1 MRKRLISILLYF
13 MIFFC
18 FLLQSTLF
26 KRLSFGGIAP
36 NLLLI
41 TTTSIGFMRGEK
53 RGLLAG
59 FVSGLFVD
67 IFFGDVIGLYAMI
80 YMYIG
85 FLNGKFCRIF
95 YPEDLKLPLALITL
109 SDLSYG
115 MICYMIL
122 FLLRGRLNFPYFFFH
137 IILPEAVYTIVM
149 SIFLY
154 PLLLNLY
161 KRLSVNE
168 EDRSEPE
175 FV

>member
-1 MRKRLISILLYF
+1 MRKRLLSVLFYLIMFL
-13 MIFFC
+13 C
-18 FLLQSTLF
+18 FLLQCTLF
-26 KRLSFGGIAP
+26 KRLSFGGISP

-53 RGLLAG
+53 PGLLAG

-85 FLNGKFCRIF
+85 FLNGKFSMIF

-115 MICYMIL
+115 MVCYIVL

-137 IILPEAVYTIVM
+137 IILPETVYTIVM
-149 SIFLY
+149 GIFLY
-154 PLLLNLY
+154 PILLTLY
-161 KRLSVNE
+161 KRLNTDK
-168 EDRSEPE
+168 DRSETE

>member
-1 MRKRLISILLYF
+1 MRKKLLSVLFYLIMFL
-13 MIFFC
+13 C

-26 KRLSFGGIAP
+26 KRLSFGGIGP

-41 TTTSIGFMRGEK
+41 TTTSVGFMRGEK
-53 RGLLAG
+53 QGLLAG

-85 FLNGKFCRIF
+85 FLNGKFSRIF

-115 MICYMIL
+115 MICYIIL
-122 FLLRGRLNFPYFFFH
+122 FLLRGRFNFPYFFLH
-137 IILPEAVYTIVM
+137 IILPETVYTIVM
-149 SIFLY
+149 SIILY
-154 PLLLNLY
+154 PILLTLY
-161 KRLSVNE
+161 KRLNVD
-168 EDRSEPE
+168 EDRSEAD

>member
-1 MRKRLISILLYF
+1 MRKKILSVAFYF
-13 MIFFC
+13 IMFFC
-18 FLLQSTLF
+18 FILQCTLF
-26 KRLSFGGIAP
+26 KRLSFGGISP

-41 TTTSIGFMRGEK
+41 ITTSIGFMRGEK
-53 RGLLAG
+53 QGLLAG

-85 FLNGKFCRIF
+85 YLNGKFSRIF
-95 YPEDLKLPLALITL
+95 YPEDMKLPLALITL

-115 MICYMIL
+115 MICYIVL

-137 IILPEAVYTIVM
+137 IILPETVYTIVM
-149 SIFLY
+149 SIVFY
-154 PLLLNLY
+154 PILLTLY
-161 KRLSVNE
+161 KRLNID
-168 EDRSEPE
+168 EDRSEAD

>member
-1 MRKRLISILLYF
+1 MFL
-13 MIFFC
+13 C
-18 FLLQSTLF
+18 FLLQCTVF
-26 KRLSFGGIAP
+26 KWLGFGGIGP

-41 TTTSIGFMRGEK
+41 TTTSVGFMQGEK

-85 FLNGKFCRIF
+85 FLNGKFSRIF

-115 MICYMIL
+115 MACYIIL

-137 IILPEAVYTIVM
+137 IILPETVYTIVM

-154 PLLLNLY
+154 PVLLHLY
-161 KRLSVNE
+161 KRLNVD

>member
-1 MRKRLISILLYF
+1 MRKRVLSILFYF
-13 MIFFC
+13 IMFFC
-18 FLLQSTLF
+18 FLLQCTLF
-26 KRLSFGGIAP
+26 KRLSFGGISP

-53 RGLLAG
+53 QGLLAG

-85 FLNGKFCRIF
+85 FLNGKFSMIF

-115 MICYMIL
+115 MVCYIVL

-137 IILPEAVYTIVM
+137 IILPETVYTIVM
-149 SIFLY
+149 GILLY
-154 PLLLNLY
+154 PILLTLY
-161 KRLSVNE
+161 KRLNMDK
-168 EDRSEPE
+168 DRSETE

>member
-1 MRKRLISILLYF
+1 MRKRVLSILFYF
-13 MIFFC
+13 IMFFC
-18 FLLQSTLF
+18 FLLQCTLF
-26 KRLSFGGIAP
+26 KRLSFGGISP

-67 IFFGDVIGLYAMI
+67 IFFGNVIGFYAML

-85 FLNGKFCRIF
+85 FLNGKFSRIF

-115 MICYMIL
+115 MICYIVL
-122 FLLRGRLNFPYFFFH
+122 FLLRGRLNFTYFFFH
-137 IILPEAVYTIVM
+137 IILPETVYTIVM

-154 PLLLNLY
+154 PILLTLY
-161 KRLSVNE
+161 KRLNVN

>member
-1 MRKRLISILLYF
+1 MRKRLLSVLFYF
-13 MIFFC
+13 IMFFC
-18 FLLQSTLF
+18 FLLQCTLF
-26 KRLSFGGIAP
+26 KRLSFGGISP

-41 TTTSIGFMRGEK
+41 TTTSVGFMRGEK
-53 RGLLAG
+53 QGILAG

-85 FLNGKFCRIF
+85 YLNGKFSRIF

-115 MICYMIL
+115 MVCYIVL

-137 IILPEAVYTIVM
+137 IILPETVYTIVV
-149 SIFLY
+149 SIILY
-154 PLLLNLY
+154 PILLSLY
-161 KRLSVNE
+161 KRLNIE
-168 EDRSEPE
+168 EDRSETD

>member
-1 MRKRLISILLYF
+1 MRKRILSVLLYF
-13 MIFFC
+13 IMFFC
-18 FLLQSTLF
+18 FLLQCTVF
-26 KRLSFGGIAP
+26 KHLSFGGISP

-53 RGLLAG
+53 HGLLAG
-59 FVSGLFVD
+59 FASGLFID

-85 FLNGKFCRIF
+85 FLNGKFSRIF

-115 MICYMIL
+115 MICYIVL

-137 IILPEAVYTIVM
+137 IILPETVYTIV
-149 SIFLY
+149 IGIILY
-154 PLLLNLY
+154 PILLTLY
-161 KRLSVNE
+161 KRLNID
-168 EDRSEPE
+168 EDRSETD
-175 FV
+175 FG

>member
-1 MRKRLISILLYF
+1 MRRRILSVLFYF
-13 MIFFC
+13 IMFFC
-18 FLLQSTLF
+18 FLLQCTLF
-26 KRLSFGGIAP
+26 KRLSFGGISP

-53 RGLLAG
+53 QGLWAG

-67 IFFGDVIGLYAMI
+67 IFFGDVIGLYAML

-85 FLNGKFCRIF
+85 FLNGKFSRIF

-115 MICYMIL
+115 MICYIVL
-122 FLLRGRLNFPYFFFH
+122 FLLRGRLNFPYFFFR
-137 IILPEAVYTIVM
+137 IILPETVYTIVM

-154 PLLLNLY
+154 PILLTLY
-161 KRLSVNE
+161 KRLNVD

>member
-1 MRKRLISILLYF
+1 MRKRLLSVLFYLIMFL
-13 MIFFC
+13 C
-18 FLLQSTLF
+18 FLLQCTLF
-26 KRLSFGGIAP
+26 KRLSFGGISP

-53 RGLLAG
+53 PGLLAG

-85 FLNGKFCRIF
+85 FLNGKFSMIF

-115 MICYMIL
+115 MVCYIVL

-137 IILPEAVYTIVM
+137 IILPETVYTIVIG
-149 SIFLY
+149 IFLY
-154 PLLLNLY
+154 PILLTLY
-161 KRLSVNE
+161 KRLNTDK
-168 EDRSEPE
+168 DRSETE

>member
-1 MRKRLISILLYF
+1 MRKKLLTVLF
-13 MIFFC
+13 IFIMFFC
-18 FLLQSTLF
+18 FLLQCTLF
-26 KRLSFGGIAP
+26 KRLSFGGISP

-41 TTTSIGFMRGEK
+41 TTTSVGFMRGEK
-53 RGLLAG
+53 QGILAG

-85 FLNGKFCRIF
+85 YLNGKFSRIF

-115 MICYMIL
+115 MVCYIVL

-137 IILPEAVYTIVM
+137 IILPETVYTIVV
-149 SIFLY
+149 SIILY
-154 PLLLNLY
+154 PILLSLY
-161 KRLSVNE
+161 KRLNIE
-168 EDRSEPE
+168 EDRSETD

>member
-1 MRKRLISILLYF
+1 MRKKILSVLFYF
-13 MIFFC
+13 IMFFC
-18 FLLQSTLF
+18 FLLQCTLF
-26 KRLSFGGIAP
+26 KRLSFGGISP
-36 NLLLI
+36 NLLII

-53 RGLLAG
+53 QGLLAG

-67 IFFGDVIGLYAMI
+67 IFFGNVIGLYAML

-85 FLNGKFCRIF
+85 FLNGKFSRIF

-115 MICYMIL
+115 MVCYIVL

-137 IILPEAVYTIVM
+137 IILPETVYTLVMGIV
-149 SIFLY
+149 LY
-154 PLLLNLY
+154 PILLTLY
-161 KRLSVNE
+161 KRLNVE
-168 EDRSEPE
+168 EDRSETE

>member
-1 MRKRLISILLYF
+1 MRKRLLSVSFYF
-13 MIFFC
+13 IMYLC
-18 FLLQSTLF
+18 FLLQCTLF
-26 KRLSFGGIAP
+26 KRLSFGGISP

-53 RGLLAG
+53 QGLLAG

-85 FLNGKFCRIF
+85 YLNGKFSRIF
-95 YPEDLKLPLALITL
+95 YPEDMKLPLALITL

-115 MICYMIL
+115 MICYIVL

-137 IILPEAVYTIVM
+137 IILPETVYTIVM
-149 SIFLY
+149 SIIFY
-154 PLLLNLY
+154 PILLTLY
-161 KRLSVNE
+161 KRLNVD
-168 EDRSEPE
+168 EDRSETD

>member
-1 MRKRLISILLYF
+1 MRKRVLSVLFYF
-13 MIFFC
+13 IMFFC
-18 FLLQSTLF
+18 FLLQCTLF
-26 KRLSFGGIAP
+26 KRLSFGGISP

-53 RGLLAG
+53 QGLLAG

-85 FLNGKFCRIF
+85 FLNGKFSMIF

-115 MICYMIL
+115 MVCYIVL

-137 IILPEAVYTIVM
+137 IILPETVYTIV
-149 SIFLY
+149 IGILLY
-154 PLLLNLY
+154 PILLTLY
-161 KRLSVNE
+161 KRLNMDN
-168 EDRSEPE
+168 DRSETE

>member
-1 MRKRLISILLYF
+1 MRKRLLSLLFYLI
-13 MIFFC
+13 MFFC
-18 FLLQSTLF
+18 FLLQCTLF
-26 KRLSFGGIAP
+26 KRLSFGGIGP

-53 RGLLAG
+53 QGLLAG

-85 FLNGKFCRIF
+85 FLNGKFSRIF

-115 MICYMIL
+115 MICYIIL
-122 FLLRGRLNFPYFFFH
+122 FLLRGRFNFPYFFLH
-137 IILPEAVYTIVM
+137 IILPETVYTIVM
-149 SIFLY
+149 SILLY
-154 PLLLNLY
+154 PILLTLY
-161 KRLSVNE
+161 KRLNVD
-168 EDRSEPE
+168 EDRSEKD

>member
-1 MRKRLISILLYF
+1 MRKRLLSVLFYLI
-13 MIFFC
+13 MFFC

-26 KRLSFGGIAP
+26 KRLSFGGISP

-41 TTTSIGFMRGEK
+41 TTTSVGFMRGEK
-53 RGLLAG
+53 QGLLAG

-85 FLNGKFCRIF
+85 FLNGKFSRIF

-115 MICYMIL
+115 MICYIVL
-122 FLLRGRLNFPYFFFH
+122 FLLRGRFNFPYFFLH
-137 IILPEAVYTIVM
+137 IILPETVYTIVM
-149 SIFLY
+149 SILLY
-154 PLLLNLY
+154 PVLLTLY
-161 KRLSVNE
+161 KRLNVD
-168 EDRSEPE
+168 EDRSEPD

>member
-1 MRKRLISILLYF
+1 MRKRVLSILFYF
-13 MIFFC
+13 IMFFC
-18 FLLQSTLF
+18 FLLQCTLF
-26 KRLSFGGIAP
+26 KRLSFGGISP

-53 RGLLAG
+53 QGLMAG

-67 IFFGDVIGLYAMI
+67 IFFGNVIGFYAML

-85 FLNGKFCRIF
+85 FLNGKFSRIF

-115 MICYMIL
+115 MICYIVL

-137 IILPEAVYTIVM
+137 IILPETVYTIVM

-154 PLLLNLY
+154 PILLTLY
-161 KRLSVNE
+161 KRLNVN

>member
-1 MRKRLISILLYF
+1 MRKRVLSVLFYF
-13 MIFFC
+13 IMFFC
-18 FLLQSTLF
+18 FLLQCTLF
-26 KRLSFGGIAP
+26 KRLSFGGISP

-53 RGLLAG
+53 QGLMAG

-85 FLNGKFCRIF
+85 FLNGKFSMIF

-115 MICYMIL
+115 MVCYIVL

-137 IILPEAVYTIVM
+137 IILPETVYTIVM
-149 SIFLY
+149 GILLY
-154 PLLLNLY
+154 PILLTLY
-161 KRLSVNE
+161 KRLNMDK
-168 EDRSEPE
+168 DRSETE

>member
-1 MRKRLISILLYF
+1 MRKKILSVSFYF
-13 MIFFC
+13 IMFFC
-18 FLLQSTLF
+18 FILQCTLF
-26 KRLSFGGIAP
+26 KRLSFGGISP

-53 RGLLAG
+53 QGLLAG

-85 FLNGKFCRIF
+85 YLNGKFSRIF
-95 YPEDLKLPLALITL
+95 YPEDMKLPLALITL

-115 MICYMIL
+115 MICYIVL

-137 IILPEAVYTIVM
+137 IILPETVYTIVM
-149 SIFLY
+149 SIVFY
-154 PLLLNLY
+154 PILLTLY
-161 KRLSVNE
+161 KRLNID
-168 EDRSEPE
+168 EDRSETD